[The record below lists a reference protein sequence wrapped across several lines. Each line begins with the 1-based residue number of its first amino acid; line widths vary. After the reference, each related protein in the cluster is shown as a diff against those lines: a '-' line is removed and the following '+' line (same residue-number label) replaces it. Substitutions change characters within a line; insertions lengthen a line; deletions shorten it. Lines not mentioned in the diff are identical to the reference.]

1 VKGVNARRGIIC
13 GDRNS
18 MLQAALDGQGVGIA
32 SEVFAALEL
41 AAGRL
46 VKVFETEVTADYGIY
61 AVCLPRRLND
71 PVVSAALE
79 WLLNEAQSSPD
90 AHPPA
95 P

>member
-1 VKGVNARRGIIC
+1 
-13 GDRNS
+13 

-46 VKVFETEVTADYGIY
+46 VRVFDTEVTAEYAIF
-61 AVCLPRRLND
+61 AVCLPRRLSD
-71 PVVSAALE
+71 PVVSAALD
-79 WLLNEAQSSPD
+79 WLLREAQASPD